1 MPKETIG
8 EYLKRERELR
18 QISLEEVSQGTKISI
33 NRLKAIEMDRLDE
46 LPAEIF
52 VRGFIKSYAE
62 FIGLVPE
69 DVLLRY
75 QEDMSQ
81 GDQEV
86 EDLDLAG
93 KATVWQHKKIVLI
106 LLLILAV
113 IVGMIFW
120 YYHHERIARKDSKV
134 SRAVSGNVT
143 VILPEKAPLS
153 ASKEVGA
160 SQPHVGKTHQAPNN
174 SQQVK
179 VQDRGSPVSPGS
191 Q

>member
-75 QEDMSQ
+75 QEDVSPD
-81 GDQEV
+81 DQASEEV
-86 EDLDLAG
+86 KLVD
-93 KATVWQHKKIVLI
+93 KATIRRRKEIVLI

-113 IVGMIFW
+113 LAGIIFW
-120 YYHHERIARKDSKV
+120 YHHHERTDKEG
-134 SRAVSGNVT
+134 SRAPGTISSNTTTISPGDAASSALKEEEVLPSFADKASQASGDSQVKSEGNGS
-143 VILPEKAPLS
+143 S
-153 ASKEVGA
+153 AS
-160 SQPHVGKTHQAPNN
+160 
-174 SQQVK
+174 
-179 VQDRGSPVSPGS
+179 PGR